1 MTEPI
6 QTPLEEVETKILE
19 HLRKLPAAKSPKQ
32 IVSFIQ
38 EPLDR
43 TYAAINSL
51 IKKRAVKSIHDFTL
65 LGTTGE
71 SSAIILIDN
80 DAA

>member
-19 HLRKLPAAKSPKQ
+19 HLRALPAAKSPKQ
-32 IVSFIQ
+32 IASFIQ
-38 EPLDR
+38 EPLNR
-43 TYAAINSL
+43 THQAINSL
-51 IKKRAVKSIHDFTL
+51 IKKRAIKSIHDFTL